1 MKSPQMSTLSKEAVQ
16 EFGALLLLDHLM
28 RYELLQV
35 EKVELEDIIDQLE
48 NGVAELKKGFFRSD
62 EQEQELSYEK
72 EELREAKKAL
82 SEVEQEMEENRHCR
96 LNIALAETDDEGL
109 ESLLNFMESR
119 GTLTVEEDNYYK
131 ATDKGHEVYQDLV
144 KQLEAYVT
152 HFEVYAYVDL
162 EQGIFGDPETD
173 LLEGDK
179 WSDLRVAVAEH
190 KGIDPYR
197 VVFLAML
204 SAETFYEN
212 PDWKFD
218 LSMGTLFQE
227 MKQIVLEQLHVDD
240 LGYSDSEGKVSGEE
254 VIRDI
259 IEQGSELVAKRK
271 SREQEIKG
279 RKQAE
284 ESPDEQVITTTY
296 YWYT

>member
-28 RYELLQV
+28 RYELLQI

-271 SREQEIKG
+271 SRKQEIKG

-296 YWYT
+296 YW

>member
-1 MKSPQMSTLSKEAVQ
+1 MKSPQMSILSKEALQ
-16 EFGALLLLDHLM
+16 ELGALLLLDHLM

-35 EKVELEDIIDQLE
+35 EKVELEDVIDQLE
-48 NGVAELKKGFFRSD
+48 TGVAELKKGIFRSD
-62 EQEQELSYEK
+62 KQEQDLSYEK

-82 SEVEQEMEENRHCR
+82 SEVEHEMEENRHCR
-96 LNIALAETDDEGL
+96 LNIALAETNDAGL
-109 ESLLNFMESR
+109 ESLLNFMERR
-119 GTLTVEEDNYYK
+119 GTLTVGEDNFYK
-131 ATDKGHEVYQDLV
+131 VTDRGHEVYQDLV

-162 EQGIFGDPETD
+162 ELGIFGDQETD

-179 WSDLRVAVAEH
+179 WSDLRVTVAEH

-204 SAETFYEN
+204 SADIFYDN

-227 MKQIVLEQLHVDD
+227 MEQIVQEQLHVDD
-240 LGYSDSEGKVSGEE
+240 LGYSDNEGTVSGEE
-254 VIRDI
+254 VIQEI
-259 IEQGSELVAKRK
+259 IQQGSKLVAKRK
-271 SREQEIKG
+271 SSEQEIKG
-279 RKQAE
+279 RKQAKE
-284 ESPDEQVITTTY
+284 IPDEQVITTTY
-296 YWYT
+296 YW

>member
-1 MKSPQMSTLSKEAVQ
+1 MEVVQ

-72 EELREAKKAL
+72 EELREAKNAL

-259 IEQGSELVAKRK
+259 IEQGSELVTKRK
-271 SREQEIKG
+271 SREHKIKG

-284 ESPDEQVITTTY
+284 ESPDEQVITNTY
-296 YWYT
+296 YW

>member
-1 MKSPQMSTLSKEAVQ
+1 M
-16 EFGALLLLDHLM
+16 LDHLM

-48 NGVAELKKGFFRSD
+48 IGVAELKKGFFRSD
-62 EQEQELSYEK
+62 DQEQELSYEK

-162 EQGIFGDPETD
+162 EQGIIGDPETD

-259 IEQGSELVAKRK
+259 IEQGSELVAQKK

-284 ESPDEQVITTTY
+284 ESSDEQVITTTY
-296 YWYT
+296 YW

>member
-1 MKSPQMSTLSKEAVQ
+1 MKSPQMSTLSKEVVQ

-35 EKVELEDIIDQLE
+35 EKIELENIIDQLE

-62 EQEQELSYEK
+62 EQEQELSHEK

-109 ESLLNFMESR
+109 ESLLNFMESL
-119 GTLTVEEDNYYK
+119 GTLTVEEDNYFK
-131 ATDKGHEVYQDLV
+131 ATDKGHDVYQDLV

-152 HFEVYAYVDL
+152 HFEIYAYVDL
-162 EQGIFGDPETD
+162 EKGIFGDPETD

-204 SAETFYEN
+204 SAETFFEN

-218 LSMGTLFQE
+218 LSMGTLFQD
-227 MKQIVLEQLHVDD
+227 MQQLVLEQLHVND

-254 VIRDI
+254 VISDI
-259 IEQGSELVAKRK
+259 IEQGSELVTKRT
-271 SREQEIKG
+271 SREQENKG
-279 RKQAE
+279 RKQE
-284 ESPDEQVITTTY
+284 EERPDEQVITTTY
-296 YWYT
+296 YC

>member
-1 MKSPQMSTLSKEAVQ
+1 MKSPQMSTLSKEVVQ

-82 SEVEQEMEENRHCR
+82 SEVEQEMEANRHCR

-271 SREQEIKG
+271 ISEQEITG
-279 RKQAE
+279 RKQVE
-284 ESPDEQVITTTY
+284 ESPDEQVIATTY
-296 YWYT
+296 YW

>member
-1 MKSPQMSTLSKEAVQ
+1 MKSPQMSTLSNEVVQ

-48 NGVAELKKGFFRSD
+48 IGVAELKKGFFRSD

-173 LLEGDK
+173 LLEGEK

-259 IEQGSELVAKRK
+259 IEQGSELVAQRK

-296 YWYT
+296 YW

>member
-1 MKSPQMSTLSKEAVQ
+1 MKSPQMSTLSKEVVQ

-28 RYELLQV
+28 RYELLQS

-48 NGVAELKKGFFRSD
+48 IGVAELKKGFFRSD

-162 EQGIFGDPETD
+162 EQGIFGDPEKD
-173 LLEGDK
+173 LLEGEK

-240 LGYSDSEGKVSGEE
+240 LGYSDSEGEVSGEE
-254 VIRDI
+254 IIRDI
-259 IEQGSELVAKRK
+259 IEQGSELVAKRT
-271 SREQEIKG
+271 SREQENKG
-279 RKQAE
+279 RKQEE

-296 YWYT
+296 YC

>member
-1 MKSPQMSTLSKEAVQ
+1 MKSPQMSTLSKEALQ

-72 EELREAKKAL
+72 EELREAKKDL
-82 SEVEQEMEENRHCR
+82 SELEQEMEENRHCR

-259 IEQGSELVAKRK
+259 IEQGSELVTKRK

-284 ESPDEQVITTTY
+284 EIPDEQVITKTY
-296 YWYT
+296 YW

>member
-1 MKSPQMSTLSKEAVQ
+1 MKSPKIRTLSKEVVQ

-48 NGVAELKKGFFRSD
+48 IGVAELKKGFFRSD

-173 LLEGDK
+173 LLEGEK

-240 LGYSDSEGKVSGEE
+240 LGYSDSEGEVSGEE
-254 VIRDI
+254 IIRDI
-259 IEQGSELVAKRK
+259 IEQGSELVAKRT
-271 SREQEIKG
+271 SREQENKG
-279 RKQAE
+279 RKQEE

-296 YWYT
+296 YC

>member
-1 MKSPQMSTLSKEAVQ
+1 
-16 EFGALLLLDHLM
+16 
-28 RYELLQV
+28 
-35 EKVELEDIIDQLE
+35 
-48 NGVAELKKGFFRSD
+48 
-62 EQEQELSYEK
+62 
-72 EELREAKKAL
+72 
-82 SEVEQEMEENRHCR
+82 MEEYRHCR

-162 EQGIFGDPETD
+162 EQGIFGDTETD

-259 IEQGSELVAKRK
+259 IEQGSELVAQRK

-296 YWYT
+296 YR

>member
-1 MKSPQMSTLSKEAVQ
+1 MKSPQMSTLSKEVVQ

-119 GTLTVEEDNYYK
+119 GTLIVEEDNYYK

-296 YWYT
+296 YW

>member
-28 RYELLQV
+28 RYELLQI

-72 EELREAKKAL
+72 EELKEVKKSL

-131 ATDKGHEVYQDLV
+131 ATDKGHEVYQNLV

-162 EQGIFGDPETD
+162 EQGIFGNPETD

-218 LSMGTLFQE
+218 FRRRDNT
-227 MKQIVLEQLHVDD
+227 
-240 LGYSDSEGKVSGEE
+240 GY
-254 VIRDI
+254 
-259 IEQGSELVAKRK
+259 
-271 SREQEIKG
+271 
-279 RKQAE
+279 
-284 ESPDEQVITTTY
+284 Y
-296 YWYT
+296 

>member
-1 MKSPQMSTLSKEAVQ
+1 MKSPQMSTLSNEVVQ

-48 NGVAELKKGFFRSD
+48 IGVAELKKGFFRSD
-62 EQEQELSYEK
+62 DQEQELSYEK
-72 EELREAKKAL
+72 QELREAKKTL
-82 SEVEQEMEENRHCR
+82 SEVEQEMEGNRHCR

-131 ATDKGHEVYQDLV
+131 ATDKGQEVYQDLV

-152 HFEVYAYVDL
+152 HFGVYAYVDL

-173 LLEGDK
+173 LLEGEK

-259 IEQGSELVAKRK
+259 IEQGSELVAQRK

-284 ESPDEQVITTTY
+284 ESPDEQVITTTN
-296 YWYT
+296 YW

>member
-1 MKSPQMSTLSKEAVQ
+1 MKSPQMSTLSKEVVQ

-48 NGVAELKKGFFRSD
+48 IGVAELKKGFFRSD

-218 LSMGTLFQE
+218 LSIGTLFQE
-227 MKQIVLEQLHVDD
+227 MKQLVLEQLHVDD

-296 YWYT
+296 YW

>member
-28 RYELLQV
+28 RYELLQI

-162 EQGIFGDPETD
+162 EQGIFGNPETD

-227 MKQIVLEQLHVDD
+227 MEQIVLEQLHVDD
-240 LGYSDSEGKVSGEE
+240 LGYSDSECKVSGEV

-284 ESPDEQVITTTY
+284 ESPDEKVITTTY
-296 YWYT
+296 YL

>member
-1 MKSPQMSTLSKEAVQ
+1 MKSPQMSTLSKEVVQ

-48 NGVAELKKGFFRSD
+48 IGVAELKKGFFRSD

-82 SEVEQEMEENRHCR
+82 SEVEQEMEDNRHCR

-240 LGYSDSEGKVSGEE
+240 LGYSDSEGKVPGEE

-279 RKQAE
+279 SKQTE
-284 ESPDEQVITTTY
+284 ESPDEQVITKTY
-296 YWYT
+296 YW

>member
-1 MKSPQMSTLSKEAVQ
+1 MKSSQMSTLSKEVEQ

-28 RYELLQV
+28 RYELLQS

-48 NGVAELKKGFFRSD
+48 IVVAELKKGFFRSD

-72 EELREAKKAL
+72 EELREAKIAL

-96 LNIALAETDDEGL
+96 LNIALSETDDEGL

-119 GTLTVEEDNYYK
+119 GTLTVDEDNYYK
-131 ATDKGHEVYQDLV
+131 ITDKGHEVYQDLV

-162 EQGIFGDPETD
+162 DQGIFGDPETD
-173 LLEGDK
+173 LLEGEK

-204 SAETFYEN
+204 SAKTFYEN

-240 LGYSDSEGKVSGEE
+240 LGYSDSEGEVSGEE
-254 VIRDI
+254 IIRNI

-279 RKQAE
+279 RKQEE

-296 YWYT
+296 YL

>member
-296 YWYT
+296 YW

>member
-1 MKSPQMSTLSKEAVQ
+1 MKSPQMSTLSKEVVQ

-28 RYELLQV
+28 RYELLQI

-259 IEQGSELVAKRK
+259 IRQGSELVAQRK

-296 YWYT
+296 YW

>member
-1 MKSPQMSTLSKEAVQ
+1 MKSPQMSTLSKEVVQ

-48 NGVAELKKGFFRSD
+48 IGVAELKKGFFRSD

-173 LLEGDK
+173 LLEGEK

-240 LGYSDSEGKVSGEE
+240 LGYSDSEGKVPGEE

-279 RKQAE
+279 SKQTE

-296 YWYT
+296 YW

>member
-1 MKSPQMSTLSKEAVQ
+1 MKSPQMSTLSKEVVQ

-48 NGVAELKKGFFRSD
+48 IGVAELKKGFFRSD

-240 LGYSDSEGKVSGEE
+240 LGYNDSKGKVSGEE
-254 VIRDI
+254 VIQDI
-259 IEQGSELVAKRK
+259 IEQGSVLVTQRK
-271 SREQEIKG
+271 GREQEIKG
-279 RKQAE
+279 KKQVE
-284 ESPDEQVITTTY
+284 ESPDEHAITATY
-296 YWYT
+296 YS

>member
-1 MKSPQMSTLSKEAVQ
+1 MKSPQMSTLSKEVVQ

-28 RYELLQV
+28 RYELLQI

-179 WSDLRVAVAEH
+179 WSDLRVAVAEQ

-240 LGYSDSEGKVSGEE
+240 LGYSDSEGEVSGEE
-254 VIRDI
+254 IIRDI
-259 IEQGSELVAKRK
+259 IEQGSELVAKRT
-271 SREQEIKG
+271 SREQENKG
-279 RKQAE
+279 RKQEE

-296 YWYT
+296 YW

>member
-48 NGVAELKKGFFRSD
+48 IGVAELKKGFFRSD

-82 SEVEQEMEENRHCR
+82 SDVEQDMEENRHCR

-227 MKQIVLEQLHVDD
+227 MEQLALEQLHVDD
-240 LGYSDSEGKVSGEE
+240 LGYSESEGKVSGEE

-259 IEQGSELVAKRK
+259 IEQGSELAAKRK
-271 SREQEIKG
+271 SRKQEIKG

-296 YWYT
+296 YC

>member
-1 MKSPQMSTLSKEAVQ
+1 MSKEAVQ

-28 RYELLQV
+28 RYELLQI

-259 IEQGSELVAKRK
+259 IEQGSELAAKRK

-284 ESPDEQVITTTY
+284 ESPDEKVITTTY
-296 YWYT
+296 YW

>member
-1 MKSPQMSTLSKEAVQ
+1 MKSTQMSTLSKEVEQ

-28 RYELLQV
+28 RYELLQS

-48 NGVAELKKGFFRSD
+48 IVVAELKKGFFRSD

-82 SEVEQEMEENRHCR
+82 FELEQEIEVNRHCR

-119 GTLTVEEDNYYK
+119 GTLTVEEDNFYK

-144 KQLEAYVT
+144 KQLEAYVM

-162 EQGIFGDPETD
+162 EQGIFGDPGKD
-173 LLEGDK
+173 LLEGEK

-240 LGYSDSEGKVSGEE
+240 LGYSDSEGEVSGEE
-254 VIRDI
+254 IIRDI
-259 IEQGSELVAKRK
+259 IEQGSELVAKRT
-271 SREQEIKG
+271 SREQENKG
-279 RKQAE
+279 RKQEE

-296 YWYT
+296 YC

>member
-82 SEVEQEMEENRHCR
+82 SEVEQEMEENSHCR

-271 SREQEIKG
+271 SREQEING

-296 YWYT
+296 YW

>member
-1 MKSPQMSTLSKEAVQ
+1 MKSPQMSTLSKEVVQ

-28 RYELLQV
+28 RYELLQI

-227 MKQIVLEQLHVDD
+227 MEQIALEQLHVDD
-240 LGYSDSEGKVSGEE
+240 LGYSESEGKVSGEE

-259 IEQGSELVAKRK
+259 IEQGSELAAKRK

-296 YWYT
+296 YW

>member
-48 NGVAELKKGFFRSD
+48 IGVAELKKGFFRSD

-259 IEQGSELVAKRK
+259 IEHGSELVAKRK
-271 SREQEIKG
+271 SREQGIKG

-296 YWYT
+296 YW

>member
-1 MKSPQMSTLSKEAVQ
+1 MKSPQMSTLSKEALQ

-284 ESPDEQVITTTY
+284 ESPDEQVITKTY
-296 YWYT
+296 YW

>member
-1 MKSPQMSTLSKEAVQ
+1 MNTPRLSKFSKESRQ

-28 RYELLQV
+28 SYEMLQV
-35 EKVELEDIIDQLE
+35 QKKEINEIVDQLE
-48 NGVAELKKGFFRSD
+48 MDVTELKKIFFRSD
-62 EQEQELSYEK
+62 EQEQELDYLEN
-72 EELREAKKAL
+72 ELREAE
-82 SEVEQEMEENRHCR
+82 EVLTNVEEEIEENRHCR

-109 ESLLNFMESR
+109 EPLLKYMEGR
-119 GTLTVEEDNYYK
+119 GTLTVSEDNYYIP
-131 ATDKGHEVYQDLV
+131 TDKGHDVYQQLV
-144 KQLEAYVT
+144 QQLEAYVT

-162 EQGIFGDPETD
+162 DQGIFGDAETD

-218 LSMGTLFQE
+218 LCMGTLFDE
-227 MKQIVLEQLHVDD
+227 MDQIVQDQLHVDD
-240 LGYSDSEGKVSGEE
+240 LGYSDSEGTISGDDVVRD
-254 VIRDI
+254 VIQ
-259 IEQGSELVAKRK
+259 QGSQIAAERRQMEQQLGEKKLVDKT
-271 SREQEIKG
+271 
-279 RKQAE
+279 
-284 ESPDEQVITTTY
+284 PDEQVITTTY
-296 YWYT
+296 FW

>member
-1 MKSPQMSTLSKEAVQ
+1 MKSPQISTLSKEVVQ

-48 NGVAELKKGFFRSD
+48 IGVAGLKKGFFRSD

-82 SEVEQEMEENRHCR
+82 SEVEHEIEENRPCR
-96 LNIALAETDDEGL
+96 MNIALAETDDKGL

-227 MKQIVLEQLHVDD
+227 MKQIVIEQLHVDD

-259 IEQGSELVAKRK
+259 IEQGSELVAQRK
-271 SREQEIKG
+271 SREQKIKG

-284 ESPDEQVITTTY
+284 ENPD
-296 YWYT
+296 

>member
-1 MKSPQMSTLSKEAVQ
+1 MSTLSEEVVQ

-28 RYELLQV
+28 RYELLQI
-35 EKVELEDIIDQLE
+35 EKVELEDIIEQLE
-48 NGVAELKKGFFRSD
+48 ISVAELKKGFFRSD

-82 SEVEQEMEENRHCR
+82 SEVEQELEENRHCR
-96 LNIALAETDDEGL
+96 VNIALAETDDEGL

-119 GTLTVEEDNYYK
+119 GTLTVEEDHYYK

-162 EQGIFGDPETD
+162 EQGILGDPETD

-204 SAETFYEN
+204 SDETFYEN
-212 PDWKFD
+212 SDWKFD

-227 MKQIVLEQLHVDD
+227 MKQIVQEQLHVED
-240 LGYSDSEGKVSGEE
+240 LGYSDSVGKVSGEE

-271 SREQEIKG
+271 SRKQEIKG
-279 RKQAE
+279 RKQAV
-284 ESPDEQVITTTY
+284 ESQDEQVITTTY
-296 YWYT
+296 YW

>member
-28 RYELLQV
+28 RYELLQI

-82 SEVEQEMEENRHCR
+82 SDVEQDMEENRHCR

-259 IEQGSELVAKRK
+259 IEHGSELAAKRK

-296 YWYT
+296 YW

>member
-1 MKSPQMSTLSKEAVQ
+1 MKSPQMSTLSNEVVQ

-48 NGVAELKKGFFRSD
+48 IGVAELKKGFFRSD

-259 IEQGSELVAKRK
+259 IEQGSELAAKRK

-296 YWYT
+296 YW